1 MPFRHLLSDSARGKE
16 HEKDTNTAGQA
27 GGLIGER
34 EIEERHS
41 AEPLYRQWE
50 DPSRQPDI
58 YSGNYWLTLKGVCV
72 CVWREG
78 GWRREA
84 DV

>member
-16 HEKDTNTAGQA
+16 REKDTNTAGQT
-27 GGLIGER
+27 GDLIGER
-34 EIEERHS
+34 ERRETQCRAFVQTVGRSI
-41 AEPLYRQWE
+41 QT
-50 DPSRQPDI
+50 QPDI